1 MKKLL
6 VIGSALLIALA
17 GLTYAQA
24 ADNQLTEK
32 EKEEG
37 WILLFNGENYDG
49 WICNNGKEVAS
60 QVVDGCMQPYQSG
73 GYIVIHEKQ
82 FGDFVLKCDVKMPDP
97 CNSGVFFRIE
107 DPKNPVHTGFEI
119 QVATGKGTSC
129 HDFGAIYDLVPLKK
143 NASKGPNEWN
153 SLEIRAKGPE
163 ISVKLNG
170 ELVCEMNCDE
180 FDEPGERAIEGDHK
194 YELNGKKRAVKDF
207 ARKGYIG
214 FQDHGHPVWYKN
226 VKLLPLD
233 GEEKE

>member
-6 VIGSALLIALA
+6 VIGSALLVALA

-226 VKLLPLD
+226 VKLLPVD

>member
-37 WILLFNGENYDG
+37 WVLLFNGENYDG

>member
-37 WILLFNGENYDG
+37 WVLLFNGENYDG

-107 DPKNPVHTGFEI
+107 NPKNPVHTGFEI